1 MLLRAFKVVCGAM
14 DVHLVD
20 GTYELFRHFFALPSR
35 QTADGKE
42 VGAIRGVLTN
52 LVLLLESGATHV
64 AVATDHVVESFRNE
78 MWAGYKDGSEMEPA
92 IAEQFGPLEEALVA
106 MGICVWPMVEFEADD
121 GLAAGAAMA
130 AADKRVSRVLICTPD
145 KDLAQCVDGVGA
157 AADDAGAQAGGAGAP
172 TGAAAGKIFQWDRR
186 KDVLFDVAAVK
197 EKFGVLPQ
205 SIPDYLALVGDQ
217 ADGFPGLSRWG
228 PKSAAA
234 VLSHY
239 VKLDAVPDD
248 AVDWEMEV
256 RGRDNLA
263 ATLAENRELA
273 LLFRQIA
280 TVRID
285 APVSKSVDELRW
297 QGPEPDFV
305 GVCERIRANSLI
317 ERVEALAQER

>member
-78 MWAGYKDGSEMEPA
+78 LWAGYKDGSEMEPA
-92 IAEQFGPLEEALVA
+92 IAEQFGPLEEALGA

-130 AADKRVSRVLICTPD
+130 AADKRVDRVLICTPD
-145 KDLAQCVDGVGA
+145 KDLAQCVDGVGS
-157 AADDAGAQAGGAGAP
+157 
-172 TGAAAGKIFQWDRR
+172 AAGKIFQWDRR

-248 AVDWEMEV
+248 VADWEIEV
-256 RGRDNLA
+256 RGRENLA

-297 QGPEPDFV
+297 QGPEPDFI

-317 ERVEALAQER
+317 ERVEALTQER